1 MTLAAILTA
10 ACSQAPASI
19 DTDREEIIIN
29 FEGGSVNMKVSA
41 NVETLTTI
49 EYEEGDDWIF
59 LLPRKLWGNGVL
71 SFTIKKYSSFEKD
84 RHAVARIVGQG
95 VGKTVRITQ
104 LAKPKAAATDLDLE
118 RTSLS
123 ADVEGGK
130 WTIGVSAVGEW
141 TASSPVPW
149 CTIEGGSGNGEGSF
163 VVNVEASPDYQY
175 RKTEVTVKSGTIERK
190 LVVEHVG
197 TTIGDA
203 IWANSN
209 VDEPDTFGA
218 NCEVRGKLY
227 QYNSKV
233 PFPTYANNTEASST
247 EPVPGFPTGEFSDGS
262 ETWKEEND
270 PCPGG
275 WRVPSIDEICTL
287 VGHGDPEPKFW
298 VDYWLE
304 KGRKVVGA
312 YVGIDR
318 TTIQDEVTTENMMG
332 CIFIA
337 QTGCIDRFTATM
349 ENWWDIT
356 FWSSTNVGQTWD
368 MRFIWMNGNQDY
380 SVTDWSGSR
389 FGRAVRCI
397 KK

>member
-1 MTLAAILTA
+1 MAAALLA
-10 ACSQAPASI
+10 ACSTTPASLE
-19 DTDREEIIIN
+19 TEQEEILVDY
-29 FEGGSVNMKVSA
+29 EGGTVNLKVTAS
-41 NVETLTTI
+41 VETLTTI

-71 SFTIKKYSSFEKD
+71 TFNIKKYTSFGSD
-84 RHAVARIVGQG
+84 RHAVAKIEGAG
-95 VGKTVRITQ
+95 VEKSIRITQ
-104 LAKPKAAATDLDLE
+104 SAKPKAAATDLDLE
-118 RTSLS
+118 RTRLS

-130 WTIGVSAVGEW
+130 WTIGVSAVSTW
-141 TASSPVPW
+141 TATSPVPW
-149 CTIEGGSGNGEGSF
+149 CTIEGGSGDGEGSF
-163 VVNVEASPDYQY
+163 VVNVAASPDYQY
-175 RKTEVTVKSGTIERK
+175 RVTEVTVKSGTIERK

-197 TTIGDA
+197 TTIGNA

-209 VDEPDTFGA
+209 VDDPDTFGA

-233 PFPTYANNTEASST
+233 PYPTYANNTGATST
-247 EPVPGFPTGEFSDGS
+247 DPVPGFPTGEYDVCSD
-262 ETWKEEND
+262 TWQEAND
-270 PCPGG
+270 PCPNG
-275 WRVPSIDEICTL
+275 WRVPTIDEICTL
-287 VGHGDPEPKFW
+287 VGHGNPEPNFW

-304 KGRKVVGA
+304 KGRPVVGA

-318 TTIQDEVTTENMMG
+318 ETIKNEVTVDNLMG

-337 QTGCIDRFTATM
+337 QTGCIDRYTGIM
-349 ENWWDIT
+349 NDWWDVT

-368 MRFIWMNGNQDY
+368 MRYIWMNGNQDY